1 MKIAESERVDSQ
13 EILAVINGRIKAIY
27 EKDEQGVLTKY
38 APNVVSF
45 DLAPPLKSVGI
56 DTIKKRLQNWF
67 AIYQDHIN
75 QEVAE
80 IEIEGCGDLA
90 HSHCLTRTNG
100 TSTQGEK
107 MDMWYRTTTFYK
119 NIDGKW
125 LITHE
130 HVSDPIDMETGK
142 VIFDLQP

>member
-1 MKIAESERVDSQ
+1 
-13 EILAVINGRIKAIY
+13 
-27 EKDEQGVLTKY
+27 
-38 APNVVSF
+38 
-45 DLAPPLKSVGI
+45 
-56 DTIKKRLQNWF
+56 
-67 AIYQDHIN
+67 
-75 QEVAE
+75 
-80 IEIEGCGDLA
+80 
-90 HSHCLTRTNG
+90 
-100 TSTQGEK
+100 